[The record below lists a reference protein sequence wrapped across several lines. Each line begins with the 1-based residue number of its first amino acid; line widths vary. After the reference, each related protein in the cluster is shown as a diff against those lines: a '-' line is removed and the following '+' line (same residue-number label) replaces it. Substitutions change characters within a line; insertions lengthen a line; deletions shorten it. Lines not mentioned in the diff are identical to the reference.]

1 MKIDKSAILIK
12 KLALEFDKIANP
24 VLAEHGITASQYRV
38 LKFLYFQETE
48 SARVVDIENEC
59 SITHPTALGLLEN
72 LEKKGFVSKAVN
84 PDDARSKIIKLT
96 EKAMSQKDELFRL
109 GKDLENRFTKGLN
122 ESEQKQLNELLN
134 KLFSSVKG
142 VSEENK

>member
-1 MKIDKSAILIK
+1 MEIDKSAILIK
-12 KLALEFDKIANP
+12 KLAIEFDKLANP

-38 LKFLYFQETE
+38 LKFLYFQETQ

-72 LEKKGFVSKAVN
+72 LEKNGFVSRAVN
-84 PDDARSKIIKLT
+84 PNDARSKIIKLT
-96 EKAMSQKDELFRL
+96 EKAKGKKEELFAL

-122 ESEQKQLNELLN
+122 ETEQKQLNELLN
-134 KLFSSVKG
+134 KLFSSIKG
-142 VSEENK
+142 EG